1 MFFKGH
7 NGGIYSTLS
16 CAELL
21 ALCDQVDK
29 CADKIDEICEDINL
43 FAEMFGTDDELST
56 LP

>member
-16 CAELL
+16 GAEIL
-21 ALCDQVDK
+21 ALCDKVDK
-29 CADKIDEICEDINL
+29 CADKIDEIREDINL
-43 FAEMFGTDDELST
+43 FAEMFGTDGELST

>member
-7 NGGIYSTLS
+7 NGKMYSTLS
-16 CAELL
+16 CYELS
-21 ALCDQVDK
+21 ALFDKVDK
-29 CADKIDEICEDINL
+29 CADKIDEIREDINL

>member
-7 NGGIYSTLS
+7 NGRIYSTLS
-16 CAELL
+16 GSEIL
-21 ALCDQVDK
+21 ALCDKVDK
-29 CADKIDEICEDINL
+29 CADKIDEIREDINL